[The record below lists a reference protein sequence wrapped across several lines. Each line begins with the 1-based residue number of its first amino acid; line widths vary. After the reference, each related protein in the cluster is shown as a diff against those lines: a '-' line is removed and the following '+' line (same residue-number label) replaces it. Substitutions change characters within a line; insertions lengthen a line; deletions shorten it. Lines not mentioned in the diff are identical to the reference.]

1 VGYSSSADVNR
12 DNEGRLNEIGE
23 DIYNNLLGQNPDDID
38 INDLPEYI
46 NWNNVNGYSFYP
58 PIVNQACGNCY
69 LIAFNSALSSRIM
82 IWTNGGMNPDISIQQ
97 QLDCNF
103 YTEGCDGGL
112 PINNAKWAW
121 EFELVDTQCYDRATN
136 GVEGQCINDLSGSED
151 CITYEVENFYYVGGN
166 YGGVSEELIMKEI
179 VAHGPVTAVLNAPPY
194 LQMYQGCILEQECSN
209 DATEIHAH
217 TNTDTVE
224 NSMPTFLQQTRHR
237 ISSQSLWE
245 RGIEWEMVNHSIVI
259 VGYGMDDT

>member
-166 YGGVSEELIMKEI
+166 YGGVSEELIMKER